1 MTMKQYADESMIR
14 NAVGD
19 EEVEKM
25 LIPPYIEVSDEHP
38 LWPRVQTALRE
49 VYDPEIPVNIYELGL
64 IYKVDIQPDT
74 NNIYVEMSLTSPACP
89 VAGEMPGMVEDSI
102 RTVEGV
108 GEIKVEIIWD
118 PAWDPSRMAETAK
131 LQLNMF

>member
-1 MTMKQYADESMIR
+1 MMKQVANEEMIR

-19 EEVEKM
+19 DETERM
-25 LIPPYIEVSDEHP
+25 MIPPYLEASSDHA
-38 LWPRVQTALRE
+38 LWPLVQAALRE

-64 IYKVDIQPDT
+64 VYKVDIEPVT
-74 NNIYVEMSLTSPACP
+74 NNVFVEMSLTSPACP
-89 VAGEMPGMVEDSI
+89 VAGEMPGMIQDSVK
-102 RTVEGV
+102 TVEGV
-108 GEIKVEIIWD
+108 GTITVDIIWD

>member
-1 MTMKQYADESMIR
+1 MMRQVADEQMIR

-19 EEVEKM
+19 EETERM
-25 LIPPYIEVSDEHP
+25 MIPPYTEATQDHP
-38 LWPRVQTALRE
+38 LWPKIQAAMRE

-74 NNIYVEMSLTSPACP
+74 NDTYVEMTLTSPGCP
-89 VAGEMPGMVEDSI
+89 VAGEMPGMIENAI
-102 RTVEGV
+102 RTVAGV
-108 GEIKVEIIWD
+108 GAITVEIVWD
-118 PAWDPSRMAETAK
+118 PPWDPSKMAETAK